1 MLPEIDLHL
10 WSDRCNPLEISGL
23 KSFHCTLRES
33 DSRSRSRAHLLKE
46 KSNSICLFPYHQM
59 RISRWK
65 LFVEKDTPVNE
76 RSNWG
81 QFGPLESPQNVF
93 SKFLTCSN
101 PELSWLLTGGWRE
114 RCCGVKLAACGNMW
128 RVIWDGKRDADGG
141 GVMWLWGPWP
151 EENGDCMRGNIPCRG
166 LK

>member
-1 MLPEIDLHL
+1 
-10 WSDRCNPLEISGL
+10 
-23 KSFHCTLRES
+23 
-33 DSRSRSRAHLLKE
+33 
-46 KSNSICLFPYHQM
+46 M
-59 RISRWK
+59 RIINENIFDK
-65 LFVEKDTPVNE
+65 KDTPVNE

-81 QFGPLESPQNVF
+81 QFGPLKSPQNVF

-114 RCCGVKLAACGNMW
+114 RCCGVKLAAWGNMW

-151 EENGDCMRGNIPCRG
+151 EENGDCMRGSIPWRG
-166 LK
+166 WKNFSWVIIEWWVVDPKFSISNFFESQIFNPKILNPKFLILKF